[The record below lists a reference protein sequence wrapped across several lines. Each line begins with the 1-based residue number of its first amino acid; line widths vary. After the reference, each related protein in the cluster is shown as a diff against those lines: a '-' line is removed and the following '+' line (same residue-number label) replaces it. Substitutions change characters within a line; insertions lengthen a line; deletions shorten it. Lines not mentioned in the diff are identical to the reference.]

1 MNVIEERL
9 KSLGIELPTPV
20 APVANYVPWVA
31 VGKTLYMSG
40 QIPLKDGKLTH
51 DGGNLSVDDRVL
63 AARQC
68 AINLIAQMRIAA
80 SGDLT
85 KIKQIVKLVGFVA
98 SSDTFKDHPKVVN
111 GASDLMVDVFGEKGR
126 HARSSVGVSSLPLG
140 CAVEVEAIVELE

>member
-1 MNVIEERL
+1 MNIIEEKL
-9 KSLGIELPTPV
+9 KALGIVLPTPV
-20 APVANYVPWVA
+20 APVANYVPWVI
-31 VGKTLYMSG
+31 VGKLAYMSG

-51 DGGNLSVDDRVL
+51 DSGELTLQDRIL

-68 AINLIAQMRIAA
+68 AINLIAQMRVAA
-80 SGDLT
+80 DGDLT

-98 SSDTFKDHPKVVN
+98 SSAEFKDHPKVVN
-111 GASDLMVDVFGEKGR
+111 GASDLMVAVFGDKGR